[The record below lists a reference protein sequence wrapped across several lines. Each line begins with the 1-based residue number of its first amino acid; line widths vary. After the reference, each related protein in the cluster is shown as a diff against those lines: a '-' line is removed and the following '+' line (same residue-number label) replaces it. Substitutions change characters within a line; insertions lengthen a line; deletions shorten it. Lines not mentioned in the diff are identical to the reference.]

1 MFALGAHPL
10 RRARLAVLSV
20 AIAMA
25 ACASKPQAPVPA
37 PKVEGLPELMHRAAT
52 AQASGDREKA
62 RELYRSAAKAEPTS
76 KAPWLKLAEGY
87 FESGDYGNAVL
98 AAQEVIHRD
107 ASDSV
112 AAGVLAVSGLRISTA
127 ALATLRQHS
136 SIAAGTRTEAQ
147 MVVQT
152 LRDVLGEPVLVPRPQ
167 VEPVAAPPPKPRRR
181 VRAAK
186 PVRPV
191 AAKTQPKRV
200 PPPAAGGNPF
210 DALK

>member
-1 MFALGAHPL
+1 MIETAREAVFALGAHPL

-112 AAGVLAVSGLRISTA
+112 AAGRCASRQTENE
-127 ALATLRQHS
+127 RQHDE
-136 SIAAGTRTEAQ
+136 AVAGKRDAYTRKSGWRGRWRLRVHEACGSWSREL
-147 MVVQT
+147 
-152 LRDVLGEPVLVPRPQ
+152 LRCAME
-167 VEPVAAPPPKPRRR
+167 
-181 VRAAK
+181 VRC
-186 PVRPV
+186 
-191 AAKTQPKRV
+191 
-200 PPPAAGGNPF
+200 
-210 DALK
+210 